1 MDLHGDISPLIWS
14 SKWLVG
20 ISQNFKYCS
29 VEVTPLC
36 LLHTVEAAVKIFRC
50 RRCNIHCSSIRWW
63 TMAFRSLHPVGCYC
77 TQLGA
82 DIRRPIL
89 SNYLFQGLL
98 LCVSG
103 SCSPSTLVNPF
114 LSQRCR
120 ALINPYTPI
129 WSFSLKCVVQ
139 KAPSISTDI
148 LPSELGVAVHC
159 TDVLCESFQFLCFD
173 FPPSHTYL

>member
-1 MDLHGDISPLIWS
+1 MDLLGDVSPLIWS

-20 ISQNFKYCS
+20 ISQNFKCCS

-36 LLHTVEAAVKIFRC
+36 LLHTAEAAVKIFRC

-63 TMAFRSLHPVGCYC
+63 TMAFQSFRHKLILVSPLTPLLYSGISSTVTQRANYAFVFAISYSCRHQHKWITATKVLQLALPAYSLIWLHPVGRDC

-89 SNYLFQGLL
+89 SNYIFQGLL

-103 SCSPSTLVNPF
+103 SCSPL
-114 LSQRCR
+114 L
-120 ALINPYTPI
+120 L
-129 WSFSLKCVVQ
+129 
-139 KAPSISTDI
+139 
-148 LPSELGVAVHC
+148 
-159 TDVLCESFQFLCFD
+159 
-173 FPPSHTYL
+173 

>member
-1 MDLHGDISPLIWS
+1 
-14 SKWLVG
+14 
-20 ISQNFKYCS
+20 
-29 VEVTPLC
+29 
-36 LLHTVEAAVKIFRC
+36 
-50 RRCNIHCSSIRWW
+50 
-63 TMAFRSLHPVGCYC
+63 MAFRSFRHKLILVSPLTPLLYSDISSTVTQRANYTFVFAISYSCRHQHKWITATQVLQLALPAYLLIWLHPVGRDC

-98 LCVSG
+98 WFLF
-103 SCSPSTLVNPF
+103 PSTLVNPF

-129 WSFSLKCVVQ
+129 WSSSLKCVVQ
-139 KAPSISTDI
+139 EAPSISTDI